1 MSRPLGRSLALLALL
16 LVPTLVL
23 AGWALSIPAKRAE
36 QPSLRVGIVGFDPRD
51 LLRGHYLQ
59 VRLDI
64 DGLAEPLA
72 ALDPVPDCVC
82 LTPHAQRPGR
92 PGFAPLPSCRPAD
105 IGACPYPL
113 ADPRRVLRV
122 YVPQAR
128 AATLEEQLRDGLARL
143 DVEVRFAGD
152 GAISVGGLA
161 VDGTP
166 VQQQEQ

>member
-1 MSRPLGRSLALLALL
+1 MNRPLVTALLRLALL

-23 AGWALSIPAKRAE
+23 AGWALSIPVKRAE

-82 LTPHAQRPGR
+82 LTPEAARPGR

-105 IGACPYPL
+105 IAACPYPL
-113 ADPRRVLRV
+113 ADPRQVLRV
-122 YVPQAR
+122 YVPQSR
-128 AATLEEQLRDGLARL
+128 AAELEQKLRDGLARL
-143 DVEVRFAGD
+143 DVEVRFAGE

-161 VDGTP
+161 VDGVP
-166 VQQQEQ
+166 VQE